1 MTEHTTLATQQASD
15 ELAEAGETAPSG
27 ELQAPAPE
35 LFERARE
42 AVAALRG
49 QGRLANGQAGPS
61 NTLNLRTGLRSALL
75 LEQPDIALWHCEQV
89 EAISAD
95 LGGASELSALQRA
108 RVREVARLEVILAAL
123 GNELL
128 DGGVLTGKGAMR
140 AATTAYLQVLDRF
153 VRVAGRVGL
162 ERKARKIPSLE
173 DVMGAD
179 D

>member
-1 MTEHTTLATQQASD
+1 M
-15 ELAEAGETAPSG
+15 
-27 ELQAPAPE
+27 
-35 LFERARE
+35 
-42 AVAALRG
+42 
-49 QGRLANGQAGPS
+49 
-61 NTLNLRTGLRSALL
+61 
-75 LEQPDIALWHCEQV
+75 
-89 EAISAD
+89 
-95 LGGASELSALQRA
+95 
-108 RVREVARLEVILAAL
+108 REVARLEVILAAL

-173 DVMGAD
+173 DVMDAD

>member
-1 MTEHTTLATQQASD
+1 MVRVVWRTARRVRAT
-15 ELAEAGETAPSG
+15 
-27 ELQAPAPE
+27 
-35 LFERARE
+35 
-42 AVAALRG
+42 
-49 QGRLANGQAGPS
+49 
-61 NTLNLRTGLRSALL
+61 TLNLRTGLRSALL
-75 LEQPDIALWHCEQV
+75 QEQRDITLWHCEQV

-95 LGGASELSALQRA
+95 LGVASELSALQRA
-108 RVREVARLEVILAAL
+108 SVREVARLEVILAAL

-128 DGGVLTGKGAMR
+128 DGGVLTGKGAMC

-153 VRVAGRVGL
+153 VRVAGSVGL